1 MQIEI
6 HLPRS
11 TEARV
16 QIDERKGVIT
26 IEPLFPTP
34 QAVQPYAYARV
45 VGRKGKERK
54 YALCAAGKTGRLLHQ
69 EVRDVD
75 TEFDGADAGSEDV
88 PE

>member
-11 TEARV
+11 TEAKV
-16 QIDERKGVIT
+16 QVDEKKGIIV
-26 IEPLFPTP
+26 IEPLFPTA

-45 VGRKGKERK
+45 VGRKGKERR
-54 YALCAAGKTGRLLHQ
+54 YAMCAAGKNGRLINQ
-69 EVRDVD
+69 EVKDVD
-75 TEFDGADAGSEDV
+75 TEFDGATADAEDS